1 MSTCKIYLFFLLLFG
16 PGTILAQ
23 GSKSLSPGVK
33 IVSVNGTISEIL
45 ADLGLEKNL
54 VGVDVTSTYPAS
66 MRAKPKVGHNRN
78 LSAEGILA
86 LQPDIV
92 TGLYLDMKPEL
103 ITQLKS
109 AGIKLLL
116 FKQEYSAEGTR
127 KLIREV
133 AASVG
138 KTQLAAGMIA
148 KLDKDLAGASRIIH
162 ARIKPKVLFIYARGT
177 GTMMVAGKGTQVQ
190 TIIQLSGGENAVTG
204 FSDFKPLTAES
215 LVESDPDVILLFSSG
230 LESLGGI
237 GGLLSVQGIDQT
249 KAGKN
254 KKVVSMDGAL
264 LTGFGPRLGQA
275 VAELTQKIHQ

>member
-1 MSTCKIYLFFLLLFG
+1 MRIGKVIFVFLMLFG
-16 PGTILAQ
+16 PGILLAQ
-23 GSKSLSPGVK
+23 GSKPLPSDVK
-33 IVSVNGTISEIL
+33 IVSVNGTVSEIL

-66 MRAKPKVGHNRN
+66 LRTKPKVGHNRN

-92 TGLYLDMKPEL
+92 TGLELDMKPEL

-127 KLIREV
+127 QLIRAV
-133 AASVG
+133 AAGVG
-138 KTQLAAGMIA
+138 KTQLAAGLIV
-148 KLDKDLAGASRIIH
+148 KLDKDLAAAAAVHR

-177 GTMMVAGKGTQVQ
+177 GTMMVAGKGTQVED
-190 TIIQLSGGENAVTG
+190 IILLAGGENAVKG

-215 LVESDPDVILLFSSG
+215 LVEADPDVILLFSSG

-249 KAGKN
+249 KAGKS

-275 VAELTQKIHQ
+275 VAELARKINQ